1 MKRVIL
7 TKAPF
12 FTKIQ
17 FTTKDKNCKYIFYF
31 NRYLYIVKSS
41 SIYLSLSPCN

>member
-17 FTTKDKNCKYIFYF
+17 FTTKSKNCKYIFYF
-31 NRYLYIVKSS
+31 YQYFYTVSYL
-41 SIYLSLSPCN
+41 